1 MMKKDVIFFDLDGT
15 LTDSQEGIVRSVIHA
30 LQTLGRSVPD
40 EHALHSFIGP
50 PLKDSFHVVCGLD
63 EETTLQ
69 AVEIYRARYAA
80 TGLFENRVYDGVEEM
95 LGALK
100 GAGCTLG
107 VATSKPEQYSE
118 KILNHFGLIKY
129 FDFMYGATLD
139 HKRVTK
145 TDVIAHALQSSGF
158 DTQRERV
165 VMVGDRQH
173 DMEGARANGIFALG
187 ILYGYG
193 SRAELEAAGA
203 DLICTDTAAVLRFLL
218 RHLA

>member
-1 MMKKDVIFFDLDGT
+1 
-15 LTDSQEGIVRSVIHA
+15 
-30 LQTLGRSVPD
+30 
-40 EHALHSFIGP
+40 
-50 PLKDSFHVVCGLD
+50 
-63 EETTLQ
+63 
-69 AVEIYRARYAA
+69 
-80 TGLFENRVYDGVEEM
+80 
-95 LGALK
+95 
-100 GAGCTLG
+100 
-107 VATSKPEQYSE
+107 
-118 KILNHFGLIKY
+118 
-129 FDFMYGATLD
+129 MYGATLD

-218 RHLA
+218 